1 MTDDANV
8 IISDLII
15 KDKERYTKLVGK
27 FMKMLPAFI
36 EEFTEPVEKQ
46 DYVTLKS
53 IAHRLKG
60 AGGNF
65 GFMQLTNIC
74 KEMEGAIADNNT
86 EQVNTLYKQL
96 TDTRD
101 KILAGWDSN

>member
-1 MTDDANV
+1 MGQDQDI

-27 FMKMLPAFI
+27 FMKLLPAFI
-36 EEFTEPVEKQ
+36 EEFAEPVEKQ
-46 DYVTLKS
+46 DYVSLKS

-65 GFMQLTNIC
+65 GYMQLTNIC
-74 KEMEGAIADNNT
+74 KEMEGAIAENSVD
-86 EQVNTLYKQL
+86 QVNELYAQL
-96 TDTRD
+96 VDTRD
-101 KILAGWDSN
+101 KILLGWEQN